1 MDASFTLFLGRH
13 TLETAL
19 LLSAPILLTCIIVG
33 VTVTLFQAVT
43 SIRDMTLTIVPKL
56 MAVGAV
62 TLIFGGW
69 MLEVTLRFTTEIFSY
84 IQNVRAE
91 MRHVVW
97 PGHKKTLELVGVII
111 LVSAIT
117 GIIVSLFDTG
127 FTTLVSQFV
136 VH

>member
-1 MDASFTLFLGRH
+1 MDASFYLFLGRH

-62 TLIFGGW
+62 TLLFGGW
-69 MLEVTLRFTTEIFSY
+69 MLQITLRFTTEIFSY
-84 IQNVRAE
+84 IQNVGR
-91 MRHVVW
+91 
-97 PGHKKTLELVGVII
+97 
-111 LVSAIT
+111 
-117 GIIVSLFDTG
+117 
-127 FTTLVSQFV
+127 
-136 VH
+136 